1 MPRIKS
7 FDENEVLEKAMNLF
21 WKNGFYATS
30 MQDLVT
36 HLQINRAS
44 IYDTYGDKM
53 QLFLKAFSH
62 YRRTSLSDLRTFLYS
77 QNSVKGGLKKLFINI
92 AKETQTDKDKKG
104 CFVVNTTTELTA
116 HDDVIKS
123 IIQNNQDT
131 FVNLFKDHLKTGVEN
146 GEISPDKDLESLA
159 LFLFTLNN
167 GIKVLNRTNTS
178 KKDMKKMV
186 ENALTILD

>member
-7 FDENEVLEKAMNLF
+7 FDENVVLEKAMNLF
-21 WKNGFYATS
+21 WKKGFYATS

-36 HLQINRAS
+36 HLEINRAS

-53 QLFLKAFSH
+53 QLFLRAFTH
-62 YRRTSLSDLRTFLYS
+62 YRKTSLSSLRTFLYS
-77 QNSVKGGLKKLFINI
+77 QHSVKEGFKNLFLNI
-92 AKETQTDKDKKG
+92 ADEAESDKDHKG
-104 CFVVNTTTELTA
+104 CLVVNTATELAA
-116 HDDVIKS
+116 HDEVIKS
-123 IIQNNQDT
+123 IIQNNQKT

-146 GEISPDKDLESLA
+146 GEISPEKDLESLA

-167 GIKVLNRTNTS
+167 GIKVLNRTYDS
-178 KKDMKKMV
+178 KNNLKKMV

>member
-7 FDENEVLEKAMNLF
+7 FDENVVLQKAMNLF
-21 WKNGFYATS
+21 WKKGFYATS

-53 QLFLKAFSH
+53 QLFLQAFAH
-62 YRRTSLSDLRTFLYS
+62 YRKTSLSDLKTFLYS
-77 QNSVKGGLKKLFINI
+77 QNSVKEGFKKLFLSI
-92 AKETQTDKDKKG
+92 AEEVETDKDSKG

-123 IIQNNQDT
+123 IIQDNQRM
-131 FVNLFKDHLKTGVEN
+131 FISLFLDHLKTGVEN
-146 GEISPDKDLESLA
+146 GEISPEKDLESLA

-167 GIKVLNRTNTS
+167 GLKVLNRTNTS
-178 KKDMKKMV
+178 KKDLRKMV

>member
-1 MPRIKS
+1 MH
-7 FDENEVLEKAMNLF
+7 LF

-62 YRRTSLSDLRTFLYS
+62 YRKTSLSDLKMFLYS
-77 QNSVKGGLKKLFINI
+77 HNSVKEGFKKLFLSI
-92 AKETQTDKDKKG
+92 AEEEETDKGNIG

-123 IIQNNQDT
+123 IIQNNQDM
-131 FVNLFKDHLKTGVEN
+131 FVNVFLDHLKRGVES
-146 GEISPDKDLESLA
+146 GEISPEKDLESLA

-178 KKDMKKMV
+178 TTALKKMV
-186 ENALTILD
+186 ESALTILD